1 MSRSRRVV
9 CWRHGQTVW
18 NVETRFQGQTDI
30 PLNDEGRAQ
39 AVRAARMLAALDPAA
54 IVSSDLQRAVETAQA
69 LGRLTGLPVTQ
80 DKALRERS
88 GGEWEGLTGAEIR
101 AGWPEEY
108 SKWQPPGGDPV
119 EEVADAVAGAIERA
133 VADVAPGGLL
143 VVVGHGASLRL
154 GIARL
159 LRLPDDCWDALGG
172 LSNCSWSVVGEGRRG
187 WRLLEHNAGSLPEP
201 VMGDDQVDGA
211 DRP

>member
-30 PLNDEGRAQ
+30 PLNDTGRAQ
-39 AVRAARMLAALDPAA
+39 AVRAARMLAALEPDA
-54 IVSSDLQRAVETAQA
+54 IISSDLQRAAETAAA
-69 LGRLTGLPVTQ
+69 LGRITGLPVTQ
-80 DKALRERS
+80 HKDLRERS

-108 SKWQPPGGDPV
+108 MKWQPPGGEPV
-119 EEVADAVAGAIERA
+119 EEVADAVAGAIERS
-133 VADVAPGGLL
+133 VAELPPGGLL
-143 VVVGHGASLRL
+143 VAVGHGASLRL

-159 LRLPDDCWDALGG
+159 LGLPEDSWDALGG

-211 DRP
+211 DTP